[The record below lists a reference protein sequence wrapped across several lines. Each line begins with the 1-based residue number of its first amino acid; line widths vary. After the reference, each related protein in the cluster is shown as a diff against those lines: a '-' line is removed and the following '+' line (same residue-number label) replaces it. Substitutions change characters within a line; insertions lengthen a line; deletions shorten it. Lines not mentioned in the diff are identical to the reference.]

1 MITELKET
9 EELFVAEH
17 RKPKLGFL
25 GMGWIG
31 KNRFEAVHESGLA
44 GNLTVCDPFAE
55 DIVKYCKDI
64 NIRNILSYENLLDS
78 EADGIVVAT
87 PSALHKQHVMQ
98 ALEKRKAV
106 FCQKPLACTTAD
118 TTEIV
123 DLARRNNC
131 LLMVDFSYRY
141 THAAKKIKQLVDE
154 GELGHVF
161 AANFVFHNAYGPDK
175 RWYYNA
181 DLSGGGC
188 VMDLGIHLIDLIQWF
203 FPEAEIE
210 QLHSNLYA
218 KGVRING
225 NHRAIEDYATVQ
237 MVHSNDMTSQCT
249 CSWNIPAGK
258 DAIIQ
263 MDLYGTEGGASFRNV
278 NGSFYDFKATWNKGT
293 KAQVISMP
301 PYEWSGKAIL
311 DWTERLSE
319 ANRFNEDA
327 ESYIRTARVIDRIY
341 GRN

>member
-1 MITELKET
+1 MMVSEL
-9 EELFVAEH
+9 L
-17 RKPKLGFL
+17 KPKVGFL

-31 KNRFEAVHESGLA
+31 RNRFEAVHESGLA
-44 GNLTVCDPFAE
+44 GEVSVCDPFSE
-55 DIVKYCKDI
+55 DLAKYCRDGDI
-64 NIRNILSYENLLDS
+64 TNVHSYDDLLSADS
-78 EADGIVVAT
+78 DGIVIAT
-87 PSALHKQHVMQ
+87 PSAMHKEHVAQ
-98 ALEKRKAV
+98 ALAQGKAV
-106 FCQKPLACTTAD
+106 FCQKPLACSARD
-118 TTEIV
+118 TEALV
-123 DLARRNNC
+123 QLAREKDC

-175 RWYYNA
+175 RWYYNM

-188 VMDLGIHLIDLIQWF
+188 VMDLGIHLVDLLQWF
-203 FPEAEIE
+203 FPDAGIE
-210 QLHSNLYA
+210 QLHSSLYT
-218 KGVRING
+218 KGERISG
-225 NHRAIEDYATVQ
+225 SKRVVEDYATVQ
-237 MVHSNDMTSQCT
+237 MVHTNGMTSQCT
-249 CSWNIPAGK
+249 CSWNISAGK
-258 DAIIQ
+258 DCIIQ

-278 NGSFYDFKATWNKGT
+278 NGSFYDFKAAWNRGT

-319 ANRFNEDA
+319 GNSFNPDA
-327 ESYIRTARVIDRIY
+327 HAYLETARIIDWIY